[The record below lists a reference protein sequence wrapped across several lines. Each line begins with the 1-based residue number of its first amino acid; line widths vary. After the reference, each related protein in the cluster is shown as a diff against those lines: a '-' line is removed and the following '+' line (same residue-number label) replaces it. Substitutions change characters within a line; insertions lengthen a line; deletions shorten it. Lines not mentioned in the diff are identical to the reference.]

1 MPALYGILIS
11 KEKCIV
17 CKLFSEGGG
26 SGRFVCNKHQRT
38 KSVYTMLSRL
48 EWRTVESTL
57 SYDIVAVN
65 KTDRLVPPKRITRN
79 THSRAYQ
86 IASTSSDYRKG
97 SFSPSTIR
105 ERNALSLDIVEAK
118 TPEAFKKSGVQD

>member
-11 KEKCIV
+11 KDTYIV
-17 CKLFSEGGG
+17 CKWFSEGGG
-26 SGRFVCNKHQRT
+26 ARIVCNKHQRT

-48 EWRTVESTL
+48 EWRTLENTL
-57 SYDIVAVN
+57 SNDIVAIN

-79 THSRAYQ
+79 THSRSYQ
-86 IASTSSDYRKG
+86 IASTSSDYPKG

-118 TPEAFKKSGVQD
+118 TPEVF